1 MSLDESRNSAK
12 QKLQQQLANNRQ
24 VLAALEDYL
33 KERQQKSWEKCSVTQ
48 SDMELR
54 QEQGE
59 ARAYRILLR
68 DLSAD
73 AKVAP

>member
-33 KERQQKSWEKCSVTQ
+33 KEKQQKSWEKCSTTNSEV
-48 SDMELR
+48 ELR